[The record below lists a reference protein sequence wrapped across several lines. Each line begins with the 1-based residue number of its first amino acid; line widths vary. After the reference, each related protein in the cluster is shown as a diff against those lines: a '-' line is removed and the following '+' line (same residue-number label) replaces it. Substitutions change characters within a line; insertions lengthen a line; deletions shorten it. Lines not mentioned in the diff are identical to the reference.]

1 MTLEQARTR
10 RDEIVARTD
19 IGPAQKSV
27 LLMRLHVQLRREHP
41 EVDDLAD
48 LG

>member
-1 MTLEQARTR
+1 MTLEQARQR
-10 RDEIVARTD
+10 RDQIVARTD

-27 LLMRLHVQLRREHP
+27 LLMRLHGQLRREHP
-41 EVDDLAD
+41 EVDLAD

>member
-1 MTLEQARTR
+1 MTLDEAKTR

-27 LLMRLHVQLRREHP
+27 LLMRLHGQLRREHP
-41 EVDDLAD
+41 EVELAD

>member
-1 MTLEQARTR
+1 MTLEQIKTR

-19 IGPAQKSV
+19 IGPAQRASM
-27 LLMRLHVQLRREHP
+27 LMRLQAQLRREHP
-41 EVDDLAD
+41 EVELAD

>member
-1 MTLEQARTR
+1 MTLEQARQR
-10 RDEIVARTD
+10 RDQIVARTD

-27 LLMRLHVQLRREHP
+27 LLMRLHGQLRREHP
-41 EVDDLAD
+41 EVELAD

>member
-1 MTLEQARTR
+1 MTLEQARQR

-27 LLMRLHVQLRREHP
+27 LLMRLHGQLRREHP
-41 EVDDLAD
+41 EVELAD